1 MGWVIGPECAVLLG
15 NRLHHSW
22 YFLCSSGDGNWH
34 YSVILLHRCRG
45 AQRQCHVC
53 SPFAHRHSELPC
65 PLPRGSWGSTCLEET
80 AESCQQK
87 ITVLRK
93 FWSYL
98 SNLLCLET
106 DLVVVFILLY
116 TSSWVLYFLSSKK
129 WSGYFKGVRVA
140 NGQLQ
145 NLGVLGRNSLHICD
159 SIREWQDIV
168 IWYFTI
174 VESGTFSSFLV
185 ETIIFS
191 SFFKLSAC
199 FFFGWFNIFRDDV
212 WVLSFCS
219 II

>member
-1 MGWVIGPECAVLLG
+1 MGWVIGPECAVLLR

-22 YFLCSSGDGNWH
+22 YFPCSSGDGNWH

-53 SPFAHRHSELPC
+53 SPFAHRNSELPC
-65 PLPRGSWGSTCLEET
+65 PLSRGSWGSTCLEET

-87 ITVLRK
+87 ITLLRK

-129 WSGYFKGVRVA
+129 WSGYFEGVRVA

-145 NLGVLGRNSLHICD
+145 NLGVLGRNNLHIRD
-159 SIREWQDIV
+159 SIRVAGHCNLIFHHCRKKWH
-168 IWYFTI
+168 FLL
-174 VESGTFSSFLV
+174 FSCKNDHSQHFFCTSCIFLWL
-185 ETIIFS
+185 I
-191 SFFKLSAC
+191 
-199 FFFGWFNIFRDDV
+199 
-212 WVLSFCS
+212 
-219 II
+219 

>member
-1 MGWVIGPECAVLLG
+1 
-15 NRLHHSW
+15 
-22 YFLCSSGDGNWH
+22 
-34 YSVILLHRCRG
+34 
-45 AQRQCHVC
+45 
-53 SPFAHRHSELPC
+53 
-65 PLPRGSWGSTCLEET
+65 
-80 AESCQQK
+80 
-87 ITVLRK
+87 LRK

-159 SIREWQDIV
+159 SIREWQDTV

-174 VESGTFSSFLV
+174 VERSGTFSSFLV
-185 ETIIFS
+185 KTII
-191 SFFKLSAC
+191 SAV
-199 FFFGWFNIFRDDV
+199 F
-212 WVLSFCS
+212 LYFCMHFLWL
-219 II
+219 I